1 MLQRL
6 RSWSQVSL
14 SSQACHS
21 FKVFKSKPGFSHSTS
36 SSSWEI
42 NPQKKLAWGKY
53 EGLQIQFSESC
64 RVMLILNRFH
74 CCPMPEILQQVEVQP
89 ICQKGPEVVIFQLVK
104 QRSYFL
110 QQLCMPCFSSK
121 TVFWGQ
127 AICDPLT
134 KDLKGNT
141 PMLLITLLLA
151 DALQQHIQEDR
162 NWRIQSWIQSRR
174 RCESF
179 N

>member
-127 AICDPLT
+127 AICDPPNKRFERQYTHAFNYAAISRCASATHPRRQKLE
-134 KDLKGNT
+134 NT
-141 PMLLITLLLA
+141 ELDSI
-151 DALQQHIQEDR
+151 
-162 NWRIQSWIQSRR
+162 
-174 RCESF
+174 
-179 N
+179 

>member
-1 MLQRL
+1 MSQEL

-21 FKVFKSKPGFSHSTS
+21 FKVFQSKPGFSHSTS

-53 EGLQIQFSESC
+53 EGLQIQSSESC

-89 ICQKGPEVVIFQLVK
+89 IHQKGPEVVIFQLVK
-104 QRSYFL
+104 QRFYFCSNFACHVSA
-110 QQLCMPCFSSK
+110 QRQFFGGRQYVTP
-121 TVFWGQ
+121 V
-127 AICDPLT
+127 T

-151 DALQQHIQEDR
+151 DVLQQHTQEDR